1 MVAMERHDQRA
12 VRDRAGID
20 LPPQRNAAFAEV
32 SNHGFGAFLLATK
45 REHGAGIKAA
55 RLGEGLG
62 RLLVKGDGVTASGE
76 HERLPQPNYARPADG
91 DGVGLARHQSPRATP
106 SRRGSAP
113 PSSPSGVTAM
123 MCSPLVKATR
133 RTLWPM
139 ESKAAARPSQADP
152 GSSRTA
158 SSAPPK
164 LTSAL
169 AAAASSPQSM
179 SATIALTLKRMI
191 AGPPGLP
198 ST

>member
-123 MCSPLVKATR
+123 MCSPLVMSMR
-133 RTLWPM
+133 RTLWPLA
-139 ESKAAARPSQADP
+139 SRLAASGSHAGSGSISTTSCVLPKLRSAAAC
-152 GSSRTA
+152 
-158 SSAPPK
+158 
-164 LTSAL
+164 
-169 AAAASSPQSM
+169 AASIRQS
-179 SATIALTLKRMI
+179 
-191 AGPPGLP
+191 
-198 ST
+198 